1 MNSVRI
7 DDYAFLSDGHAPALV
22 SRNGSVDWWCP
33 PRADQPPVFAGL
45 LDPNGGHW
53 GLEVEHEREIRRRYL
68 PESLVVESSITTTT
82 GEIRLRDALAMEA
95 DARGHE
101 VGRRSPHVLLRSIEG
116 IRGRVRVRCE
126 FAPRF
131 EFGLTTPH
139 LRRDDGA
146 VIAEAGPTALRLRSP
161 VALEERD
168 AAATGVFEVAAGSRF
183 SFSVAHA
190 TTHDERPFDDPD
202 IDDALA
208 NAEQAWASWAAAH
221 PGYDGPRAQLA
232 RTSALVLQG
241 LTFKPTGAV
250 LAAATTSLPA
260 AIGSSANWDYRYVW
274 LRDLSLTAQALWIAA
289 CPDEAD
295 EYLRFIARAAGKPA
309 HGRRVQIM
317 YGVDGRRDVSEHELD
332 HLSGFRDSK
341 PVRVGNAAWDQ
352 AQLDVMGEVLD
363 MAHRFIDQLA
373 PLDDRVKQLLVWL
386 ANEAADTW
394 QSPDAGMWE
403 ARDDQRHYLTSKV
416 MCWVALD
423 RAARLAPHLGEG
435 SDAHRWAE
443 TRDEIRDTVLREGW
457 NDTVGA
463 FTGALGSDQ
472 LDASVLLLPL
482 VGFMPADDERMVST
496 IGAIERQLV
505 RDGLVYRWEGDTNGF
520 VLCTYWLVECLALAG
535 RLGRAAS
542 LFDQVT
548 ARANDLGLFS
558 EQIDS
563 DTGELLGN
571 FPQAFSHVGLI
582 NAAWR
587 LDTLAAR
594 ERELGLP
601 GRPPRA

>member
-1 MNSVRI
+1 MTSARI

-22 SRNGSVDWWCP
+22 SRNGWVDWWCP
-33 PRADQPPVFAGL
+33 PRADQPPVFARL
-45 LDPNGGHW
+45 LDPNAGHW
-53 GLEVEHEREIRRRYL
+53 ALEVQDQREIRRRYL
-68 PESLVVESSITTTT
+68 PQSLVVESSITTST
-82 GEIRLRDALAMEA
+82 GEVRLRDALAMEA

-101 VGRRSPHVLLRSIEG
+101 VGRRSPQVLLRSLEG
-116 IRGRVRVRCE
+116 IRGTVRVRCE

-139 LRRDDGA
+139 LRRDGGDA
-146 VIAEAGPTALRLRSP
+146 IIAEAGPAALRLRSP
-161 VALEERD
+161 VALEQRD
-168 AAATGVFEVAAGSRF
+168 SAATGVFEVPAGSRF
-183 SFSVAHA
+183 YFSVAHA
-190 TTHDERPFDDPD
+190 TSHDERPFHDSNL
-202 IDDALA
+202 DDALT
-208 NAEQAWASWAAAH
+208 NAEE
-221 PGYDGPRAQLA
+221 A
-232 RTSALVLQG
+232 RYA
-241 LTFKPTGAV
+241 
-250 LAAATTSLPA
+250 
-260 AIGSSANWDYRYVW
+260 W
-274 LRDLSLTAQALWIAA
+274 LRDLSLTGQALWIAA

-295 EYLRFIARAAGKPA
+295 EYLRFIAHAAGNPA
-309 HGRRVQIM
+309 PGTRVQIM

-363 MAHRFIDQLA
+363 MAHRFIDQLV

-386 ANEAADTW
+386 ADEAADTW

-403 ARDDQRHYLTSKV
+403 ARDDQRQYLTSKV

-423 RAARLAPHLGEG
+423 RAVRLAPHLGEG
-435 SDAHRWAE
+435 SDAPRWGE
-443 TRDEIRDTVLREGW
+443 TRDDIRDTVLREGW
-457 NDTVGA
+457 NDIVGA
-463 FTGALGSDQ
+463 FTGAFGSDR

-482 VGFMPADDERMVST
+482 VGFIPADDERMLST

-505 RDGLVYRWEGDTNGF
+505 RDGLVYRWDGDTNGF

-535 RLGRAAS
+535 EVDRASA

-558 EQIDS
+558 EQIDPN
-563 DTGELLGN
+563 TGELLGN

-587 LDTLAAR
+587 LDGLAAA
-594 ERELGLP
+594 EV
-601 GRPPRA
+601 